1 MGLLIPTNV
10 IYISLYRNKYIC
22 WNCTFSFQEFLFEK
36 CYLWTCI
43 ITLLF
48 CYVLF
53 YPLLFCDFNAVT
65 SVLNR
70 SSFLSLYPIFRVE
83 YAISYH
89 FLKTLWVNYIWF
101 VRIPTK
107 TTFTAVWRQLPCVT
121 ENGLNKR
128 ERERVVLWS
137 VAIVSQAEKCY
148 PHDTLLLRSSA
159 GQCLLSHMLTFTLLT
174 ILIIKLLK
182 KWFLCG
188 SVGL

>member
-10 IYISLYRNKYIC
+10 ICISLYRNKYIC

-70 SSFLSLYPIFRVE
+70 SNFLSLYPIFRVE

-107 TTFTAVWRQLPCVT
+107 TTFTALWRQVPCVT

-128 ERERVVLWS
+128 KRERESSFVICCYSFTSREVLSARHFIAPFFCWTVIVVS
-137 VAIVSQAEKCY
+137 YINFHTVDNFNNKA
-148 PHDTLLLRSSA
+148 T
-159 GQCLLSHMLTFTLLT
+159 
-174 ILIIKLLK
+174 
-182 KWFLCG
+182 
-188 SVGL
+188 